1 MAYLLFMLANAA
13 LFVRPAELFPALG
26 NVQIYLA
33 LIGSAVL
40 CNLQGLQNQLRP
52 RTLIQQPVNLCVLG
66 MVVAI
71 PLSLILSLMYLGR
84 AYSSGM
90 EMAKIA
96 VYYLMLVSVIN
107 TPQRLRQ
114 FLLVTG
120 VCATV
125 LVVASILDF
134 QQFCA
139 TWEGTDAVFVQMEK
153 DKEVDFDKR
162 VLKHAIDVH
171 GTDLLGNPKL
181 VFRMRGLGIFND
193 PNDVAL
199 LIGVAM
205 VICAYFLTDPRWAEA
220 RFVWLVPLAI
230 LGYGFIQTESRG
242 GLLAIGAAGMVWLAV
257 RYGGTVAIVIGMLGM
272 LAAPVALGRAADMNV
287 SDGSGQERI
296 QIWAEG
302 LAALKSP
309 AILFGIGEGQYEE
322 VAYHVAHNS
331 YIHAFVELGLVGGS
345 LFFGCFFLP
354 VYGLYLIVRRG
365 VPMVDP
371 ELRRMLPYI
380 AAILTTWI
388 VGMATLSRCYTPS
401 SYMIVGLGAA
411 YLNLCGFHQLRPRP
425 IVVFN
430 QPTAVRWAACSVGL
444 LAASFAFVKVFAR
457 FSGA

>member
-1 MAYLLFMLANAA
+1 MLANAA

-52 RTLIQQPVNLCVLG
+52 RTLLQQPVNLCVLG
-66 MVVAI
+66 VIVAV
-71 PLSLILSLMYLGR
+71 PLSLLVSRMYLGR
-84 AYSSGM
+84 AYSSFV
-90 EMAKIA
+90 EMAKIG
-96 VYYLMLVSVIN
+96 VYYFMLVSVIN
-107 TPQRLRQ
+107 TPERLRQ
-114 FLLVTG
+114 LLLVTG
-120 VCATV
+120 VCAV
-125 LVVASILDF
+125 ILVGASILDF
-134 QQFCA
+134 QQFRA
-139 TWEGTDAVFVQMEK
+139 TWEGTDAVHAQMEK

-171 GTDLLGNPKL
+171 GTDLLGNNKL

-205 VICAYFLTDPRWAEA
+205 VICGYFFTDPRWAEL
-220 RFVWLVPLAI
+220 RFVWIVPFLI
-230 LGYGFIQTESRG
+230 LTYGFVQTESRG

-257 RYGGTVAIVIGMLGM
+257 RYGGTVAVVIGMLGM
-272 LAAPVALGRAADMNV
+272 LAAPLALGRAADMNV

-296 QIWAEG
+296 QIWGEG

-309 AILFGIGEGQYEE
+309 AIAFGIGEGEFEE

-331 YIHAFVELGLVGGS
+331 YIHAFVELGFFGGT

-354 VYGLYLIVRRG
+354 VYALYLIVRRG
-365 VPMVDP
+365 TPMTDP
-371 ELRRMLPYI
+371 ELRRLLPYV
-380 AAILTTWI
+380 AAILTVWV

-401 SYMIVGLGAA
+401 TFMIVGLCAA
-411 YLNLCGFHQLRPRP
+411 YMNLCGFHQLRPRP
-425 IVVFN
+425 LVVFN
-430 QPTAVRWAACSVGL
+430 QPTVVRWVSCSAGL
-444 LAASFAFVKVFAR
+444 LVASFAFVKVFAR
-457 FSGA
+457 WSGA